1 MNAMALSWYDPTR
14 FLLLYSKSDTGSQVP
29 QPSDSPNDPL
39 NVSWVRVGL
48 ATMVMDNSLHL
59 ILELDINAWASSYRR
74 KDFILLNVSLLS
86 AIVGAYGPM
95 LGPGFVEISEELDV
109 SVNEISQATSY
120 LVLAI
125 GIALLFSNPLA
136 KCYGKRPVYL
146 VSGILLFASSIGGA
160 LTHNYGSF
168 LACRLVGGLGMGPFE
183 VLVQC
188 TIGDMYFVHERASR
202 IAFWNLF
209 LVSGISA
216 GPIVSAYIIQYSGYR
231 WAFGVCAIFYGVL
244 TLALFFLAPETSY
257 IRVPNTT
264 HSSTEASSIDQP
276 DAKAVPG
283 EDVAQPRSE
292 TIDDIEKEPRAH
304 NDQQQANHPPI
315 ITERKDSYW
324 RSLRVYT
331 GRYSTASVVKVISRP
346 FILFLYPGILWAFL
360 TWGTTITFTIA
371 FSYVNGVIFNEPP
384 YNFTTSQIGLI
395 NISPLVLSVVSEI
408 ISGPLCDKICLY
420 LTKRNNGYYEPEFR
434 LVLMVVGFV
443 LGVAGFYGFGATVHY
458 KTHWTGP
465 VITYG
470 LVNASLAFCSTCV
483 FGYIIDAYTA
493 LGEEAFVAVNSRN
506 FLSFGILYVIN
517 EWLEEDGTLKVFVVL
532 GSLFIFTSL
541 LTIPIWIFGKRCRGR
556 IDKIV
561 WLKNY
566 MRDS

>member
-1 MNAMALSWYDPTR
+1 MAFGMLECKDGESPPGTVLITAVILSQQS
-14 FLLLYSKSDTGSQVP
+14 FVESSSDASSSSAKGHHQRRGIVLVP

-39 NVSWVRVGL
+39 N
-48 ATMVMDNSLHL
+48 
-59 ILELDINAWASSYRR
+59 
-74 KDFILLNVSLLS
+74 DFILLIISLLS

-95 LGPGFVEISEELDV
+95 LGPGFVEISAELDV

-146 VSGILLFASSIGGA
+146 VSGLLLFASSIGAA
-160 LTHNYGSF
+160 LTHDYNSF

-188 TIGDMYFVHERASR
+188 TIGDLYFVHERASR

-216 GPIVSAYIIQYSGYR
+216 GPIVSAYIIQYAGYR
-231 WAFGVCAIFYGVL
+231 WTFGVCAIFYGVL
-244 TLALFFLAPETSY
+244 TIALFFLAPETAY
-257 IRVPNTT
+257 IRVVSPP
-264 HSSTEASSIDQP
+264 HSSNEASSMEQQDTYAVSGK
-276 DAKAVPG
+276 DAPQAG
-283 EDVAQPRSE
+283 SE
-292 TIDDIEKEPRAH
+292 RLHDIEKEPEGQH
-304 NDQQQANHPPI
+304 DPPETSHSPR
-315 ITERKDSYW
+315 ITQRKDSYW

-331 GRYSTASVVKVISRP
+331 GRYSNASLVKVISRP

-371 FSYVNGVIFNEPP
+371 FSYVNGVIFNESP

-408 ISGPLCDKICLY
+408 ISGPLCDRICLY

-434 LVLMVVGFV
+434 LVLMLVGFV

-517 EWLEEDGTLKVFVVL
+517 EWLAQDGTLKVFVVL

-541 LTIPIWIFGKRCRGR
+541 LTIPIWVFGKRFRAR

>member
-1 MNAMALSWYDPTR
+1 MAFGMLECPDGESPPGTVILSHQP
-14 FLLLYSKSDTGSQVP
+14 LVENNSDTASSSVKAHRERHGIVLVP

-39 NVSWVRVGL
+39 NWPQ
-48 ATMVMDNSLHL
+48 
-59 ILELDINAWASSYRR
+59 WR

-160 LTHNYGSF
+160 LTHDYGSF

-257 IRVPNTT
+257 IRVPNTSR
-264 HSSTEASSIDQP
+264 SSTEASSIDQP
-276 DAKAVPG
+276 DTKAVSG
-283 EDVAQPRSE
+283 EDVAQPRAE
-292 TIDDIEKEPRAH
+292 TIDDIEKEPQAR
-304 NDQQQANHPPI
+304 NDQQQANHQPL

-331 GRYSTASVVKVISRP
+331 GRYSNASVVKVISRP

-434 LVLMVVGFV
+434 LVLMAVGFV